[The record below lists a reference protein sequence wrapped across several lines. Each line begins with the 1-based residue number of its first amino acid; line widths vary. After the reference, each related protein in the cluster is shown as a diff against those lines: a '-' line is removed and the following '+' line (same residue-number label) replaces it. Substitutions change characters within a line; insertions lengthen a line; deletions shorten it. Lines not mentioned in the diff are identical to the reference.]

1 MCNRRLHILTAL
13 LAVLALPLA
22 LVAQVG
28 PQEVVDVDVPVFSV
42 GDVQSAAPMIAL
54 DVVSVPDDCL
64 NCLVHIRQFRVV
76 VPRGA
81 RRLIVEL
88 ANVSDPSGDLDLVI
102 SEGTPITEDA
112 ANIYADYASRGAAGL
127 ESITLPLEGDGPL
140 QPGEYYIGV
149 VTLIGEG
156 ATFEIRGLI
165 YADADTPLQT
175 TRSEETYC
183 DATHGYALY
192 LPSTWEAMDASELAA
207 DELSGFRIVAEDDST
222 AVFKISS
229 NSIGVPASV
238 EDGYELAREAAESGP
253 GYVFLDKSNL
263 TVGGEPA
270 IKYSFQRGYDEGPA
284 TVVIAYWHH
293 NDDEWVYVFAGRPV
307 QAYPQYADAVNRML
321 SSFRYVTDCAGTQAT
336 APPPRD
342 DLGSLA
348 SSVIRSMESGL
359 VTHTS
364 GAQIEVPAGAVPQS
378 QSGGEGEMLFTIESG
393 TAQLFDVPTTPP
405 RPDMVATDEV
415 YDFGPSGF
423 VLAEPIRLT
432 LPVPEGYDPAVH
444 TPMICR
450 YDPAS
455 GRWVI
460 VGGVPSDDGRFIEVD
475 TIHLSFYSIYLNP
488 ISRKAWGALEFSQ
501 VTGYSAVLCID
512 EYTLKYPD
520 LDDWSFPDPH
530 SDPICWIPRL
540 GSPGSRGRIRWLLPQ
555 GTYRIGVTIYGM
567 PCPGGTCTL
576 LGHYFLEDVIIDTN
590 SSYPDYAAKRLG
602 WQQPVELPDLAP
614 CRVIETASVG
624 VGEINVRLEW
634 NAECDLDL
642 WVVDPTGETISYNNT
657 NSASGGQLDLD
668 NRCSDFVLGRPENI
682 FWAVNPPRGTYKVY
696 VDYYSDCGNVGA
708 VTYKVTWYVGGTAFS
723 RTGTIS
729 APAESGT
736 SGDEVFVTEFTF

>member
-1 MCNRRLHILTAL
+1 MRDWRLHFFKAL
-13 LAVLALPLA
+13 LIVLALPLA

-28 PQEVVDVDVPVFSV
+28 PQEVVDIDVPVFSV
-42 GDVQSAAPMIAL
+42 GDVQSAIPMIAL
-54 DVVSVPDDCL
+54 DVVAVPDDCF

-76 VPRGA
+76 VSRGA
-81 RRLIVEL
+81 RQLIVEL
-88 ANVSDPSGDLDLVI
+88 ANISDPSGDLDLVI
-102 SEGTPITEDA
+102 SKGTPITEDA
-112 ANIYADYASRGAAGL
+112 ANIYADYAARGAAGL
-127 ESITLPLEGDGPL
+127 ESITLPLDGDGPL
-140 QPGEYYIGV
+140 EPGEYYIGV

-165 YADADTPLQT
+165 YADADAPPQT
-175 TRSEETYC
+175 TRSEGTYC
-183 DATHGYALY
+183 DATHGYAIDIPLV
-192 LPSTWEAMDASELAA
+192 WKEMDASELAA
-207 DELSGFRIVAEDDST
+207 DELAGFRMVGEGGSS

-229 NSIGVPASV
+229 SSVGVPASV
-238 EDGYELAREAAESGP
+238 EDGYELAKEAAESSS

-270 IKYSFQRGYDEGPA
+270 IKYSFQRDYAEGPA
-284 TVVIAYWHH
+284 TVVVSYWHH
-293 NDDEWVYVFAGRPV
+293 DDAEWIYAFACHPV

-321 SSFRYVTDCAGTQAT
+321 SSFRYVTDCDGTQAT
-336 APPPRD
+336 VTPPSG

-359 VTHTS
+359 VTHGS

-378 QSGGEGEMLFTIESG
+378 QSGGEGEMLFTIEKG
-393 TAQLFDVPTTPP
+393 TPESFGVPATPP
-405 RPDMVATDEV
+405 HPNMVATDAV

-423 VLAEPIRLT
+423 ILAEPIRLT

-444 TPMICR
+444 TPVICR
-450 YDPAS
+450 YDPTS
-455 GRWVI
+455 GRWGM
-460 VGGVPSDDGRFIEVD
+460 VGGVLSDDGRFIEVD

-512 EYTLKYPD
+512 EYTLKYPE
-520 LDDWSFPDPH
+520 LDGGAFPGYG
-530 SDPICWIPRL
+530 SDPIVWIPRL

-590 SSYPDYAAKRLG
+590 SSYPDYAAKHLG
-602 WQQPVELPDLAP
+602 WQEPVELPDLAP

-642 WVVDPTGETISYNNT
+642 WVVDPSDETISYNNT
-657 NSASGGQLDLD
+657 SSASGGQLDLD

-682 FWAVNPPRGTYKVY
+682 FWAADPPRGTYKVY
-696 VDYYSDCGNVGA
+696 VDYYSDCSSVGA
-708 VTYKVTWYVGGTAFS
+708 VTYKVTWYVGGTAYS

-729 APAESGT
+729 PPSESGA
-736 SGDEVFVTEFTF
+736 SDDEILVTEFTF